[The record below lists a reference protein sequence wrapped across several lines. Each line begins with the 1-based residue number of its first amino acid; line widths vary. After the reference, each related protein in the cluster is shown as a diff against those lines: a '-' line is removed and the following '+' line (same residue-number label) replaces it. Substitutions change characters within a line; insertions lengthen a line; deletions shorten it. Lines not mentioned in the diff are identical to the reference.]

1 MSRCVGRCLVCEVV
15 LVCLCG
21 VCGAVLIE
29 LYINKFCGLSD
40 ERFLRFKLGSVM
52 MCW

>member
-1 MSRCVGRCLVCEVV
+1 MCREMIGLCVL

-21 VCGAVLIE
+21 VCGAVFDRFG
-29 LYINKFCGLSD
+29 INKFCGLSD
-40 ERFLRFKLGSVM
+40 ERVLGFKLGSVM